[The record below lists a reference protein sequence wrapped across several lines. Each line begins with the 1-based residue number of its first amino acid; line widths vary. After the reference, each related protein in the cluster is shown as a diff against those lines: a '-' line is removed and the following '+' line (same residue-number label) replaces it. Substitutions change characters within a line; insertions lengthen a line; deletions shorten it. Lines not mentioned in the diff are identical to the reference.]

1 MIRNANREEV
11 RVKPRDTG
19 GKRSRGGSGWDE
31 SSHLVV
37 SFVGCDEG

>member
-37 SFVGCDEG
+37 SFVESL